1 MFFIDEWYKLC
12 QSGDI
17 HKINNTK
24 ITTNFNLGEFFKGIP
39 PARLK
44 EVQKSHLVN
53 ILHMAWLLQTLR
65 HSLFEDRAIII
76 SARGGWRDSKT
87 QQGLIKKGTG
97 AKASQHLIG
106 NAVDF
111 NVAGLTPNTV
121 QNRLINTGTKYCIGL
136 GDSFTHLDRRLNGFR
151 FNY

>member
-12 QSGDI
+12 QNSDI

-53 ILHMAWLLQTLR
+53 ILHMVWLLQTLR
-65 HSLFEDRAIII
+65 HSLFDDRAIII
-76 SARGGWRDSKT
+76 SARGGWRDEKT
-87 QQGLIKKGTG
+87 QQELIKKGTG
-97 AKASQHLIG
+97 AKVSQHRLG

-111 NVAGLTPNTV
+111 NVVGLTPKQV
-121 QNRLINTGTKYCIGL
+121 QAKLITTGTKYCIGL
-136 GDSFTHLDRRLNGFR
+136 GTTFTHLDRRLDGHR
-151 FNY
+151 FPY